1 MTSQG
6 PDALQRSIDR
16 MLTEANTRMAVG
28 KNEEASRSYHK
39 AAQFAEQLIEM
50 LKESDERR
58 AWSVRAAEY
67 KQRARTLISKGGM
80 DSKRVKPVED
90 HEADDVAY
98 SDEEADA
105 IEQQILLLIDD
116 TPSRVDWESIGGL
129 GALKNE
135 LKFHYGL
142 AMAKVP
148 EGMEVEG
155 WNNIMFYGPPG
166 TGKTLLACAVA
177 NKLSATFFNVKAS
190 QIVSK
195 WVGESGR
202 LISTLYRVARKFTRE
217 GRPSIIFID
226 EFDALCKSRS
236 GEGQLYHQQM
246 LAAILSEIDG
256 FSNKGQRDLVMT
268 IGATNR
274 PWDLDSAV
282 LSRFER
288 RILIDLPGPEA
299 RADIFRIHLESKG
312 IPVDHR
318 SLSYTRLAE
327 ETNRLTGREIARL
340 CKEVTAHMLGEMN
353 PEIPN
358 LVDAGLQH
366 IQDYEIKV
374 RALRQGDFS
383 AALERLVPDTSE
395 ADEHHYAD
403 WGTAAITTTN
413 APTESAAV

>member
-1 MTSQG
+1 MHNQG
-6 PDALQRSIDR
+6 PQALQRSIDR

-28 KNEEASRSYHK
+28 KNEAASRSYHK
-39 AAQFAEQLIEM
+39 AAQFAEQLIDLME
-50 LKESDERR
+50 ESDAR
-58 AWSVRAAEY
+58 ASMSVRAVEY
-67 KQRARTLISKGGM
+67 KQRARALRSKGGM
-80 DSKRVKPVED
+80 DTKRVKPVED

-105 IEQQILLLIDD
+105 LEQQILLLIDD
-116 TPSRVDWESIGGL
+116 SPSHVDWDAIGGL
-129 GALKNE
+129 EPLKNE

-148 EGMEVEG
+148 EGVQVEG

-177 NKLSATFFNVKAS
+177 NKLSATFFNVKSS

-202 LISTLYRVARKFTRE
+202 LISTLYRVARKFTRD

-226 EFDALCKSRS
+226 EFDALCKSRG
-236 GEGQLYHQQM
+236 GEVQLYHQQM

-256 FSNKGQRDLVMT
+256 FAQKGRRDLVMT

-274 PWDLDSAV
+274 PWDLDAAV

-288 RILIDLPGPEA
+288 RILIDLPEAEA

-318 SLSYTRLAE
+318 SLSYARLAE
-327 ETNRLTGREIARL
+327 ETGRLTGREIARL
-340 CKEVTAHMLGEMN
+340 CKEVTATMLGEMN
-353 PEIPN
+353 PDIPA
-358 LVDAGLQH
+358 LVDAGLKRIQFRGFGRQLKTQH
-366 IQDYEIKV
+366 LKPISTV
-374 RALRQGDFS
+374 
-383 AALERLVPDTSE
+383 
-395 ADEHHYAD
+395 
-403 WGTAAITTTN
+403 
-413 APTESAAV
+413 

>member
-1 MTSQG
+1 MHNQG
-6 PDALQRSIDR
+6 PQALQRSIDR

-28 KNEEASRSYHK
+28 KNEAASRSYHK
-39 AAQFAEQLIEM
+39 AAQFAEQLIDLME
-50 LKESDERR
+50 ESDARVSM
-58 AWSVRAAEY
+58 SVRAVEY
-67 KQRARTLISKGGM
+67 KQRARALRSKGGM
-80 DSKRVKPVED
+80 DTKRVKPVED

-105 IEQQILLLIDD
+105 LEQQILLLIDD
-116 TPSRVDWESIGGL
+116 SPSHVDWDAIGGL
-129 GALKNE
+129 EPLKNE

-148 EGMEVEG
+148 EGVQVEG

-177 NKLSATFFNVKAS
+177 NKLSATFFNVKSS

-202 LISTLYRVARKFTRE
+202 LISTLYRVARKFTRD

-226 EFDALCKSRS
+226 EFDALCRSRG

-256 FSNKGQRDLVMT
+256 FAQKGRRDLVMT

-274 PWDLDSAV
+274 PWDLDAAV

-288 RILIDLPGPEA
+288 RILIDLPEAEA

-327 ETNRLTGREIARL
+327 ETGRLTGREIARL
-340 CKEVTAHMLGEMN
+340 CKEVTATMLGEMN
-353 PEIPN
+353 PDIPA
-358 LVDAGLQH
+358 LVDAGLKR
-366 IQDYEIKV
+366 IQNYEIKV
-374 RALRQGDFS
+374 RALKQGDFGP
-383 AALERLVPDTSE
+383 ALERLVPDTSE
-395 ADEHHYAD
+395 ADAHHYAD
-403 WGTAAITTTN
+403 WGKDVSDGKRA
-413 APTESAAV
+413 

>member
-6 PDALQRSIDR
+6 PQALQRSIER

-28 KNEEASRSYHK
+28 KKKEASRSYHK
-39 AAQFAEQLIEM
+39 AAQFAEQMIDM
-50 LKESDERR
+50 LAESDERR
-58 AWSVRAAEY
+58 AMSVRAAEY
-67 KQRARTLISKGGM
+67 NQRARTLRSKGSM
-80 DSKRVKPVED
+80 DGGRIKPVEN
-90 HEADDVAY
+90 HEADEVAY

-105 IEQQILLLIDD
+105 LEQQILLLIDD
-116 TPSRVDWESIGGL
+116 SPSRVDWDAIGGL
-129 GALKNE
+129 ETLKNE

-142 AMAKVP
+142 AMAKAP
-148 EGMEVEG
+148 EGVQVEG

-202 LISTLYRVARKFTRE
+202 LISTLYRVARKFTGD
-217 GRPSIIFID
+217 GRPAIIFID
-226 EFDALCKSRS
+226 EFDALCKSRG

-256 FSNKGQRDLVMT
+256 FAQKGRRDLVMT

-274 PWDLDSAV
+274 PWDLDAAV

-288 RILIDLPGPEA
+288 RILIDLPGAEA
-299 RADIFRIHLESKG
+299 RAEIFRIHLESKG

-327 ETNRLTGREIARL
+327 KTERLTGREIARL
-340 CKEVTAHMLGEMN
+340 CKEVTAAMLGEMN
-353 PEIPN
+353 PDIPA
-358 LVDAGLQH
+358 LVDAGLQR
-366 IQDYEIKV
+366 IQNYEIKV
-374 RALRQGDFS
+374 RALGQSDFTR
-383 AALERLVPDTSE
+383 AVERLVPDTGE
-395 ADEHHYAD
+395 AAALRYAD
-403 WGTAAITTTN
+403 WGKALN
-413 APTESAAV
+413 ESNRA

>member
-1 MTSQG
+1 MYRQG

-28 KNEEASRSYHK
+28 KSEEASRSYHK
-39 AAQFAEQLIEM
+39 AAQFAEQMIEM
-50 LKESDERR
+50 LEDAGARQSMT
-58 AWSVRAAEY
+58 VRAAEY
-67 KQRARTLISKGGM
+67 KQRARALTSNRGM
-80 DSKRVKPVED
+80 DAGRVRPVEN
-90 HEADDVAY
+90 HEADEVAY

-105 IEQQILLLIDD
+105 LEQQILLLIDD
-116 TPSRVDWESIGGL
+116 SPNRVDWETIGGL
-129 GALKNE
+129 DTLKKE

-142 AMAKVP
+142 AMAKIP
-148 EGMEVEG
+148 EGVKVEG

-202 LISTLYRVARKFTRE
+202 LISTLYRVARKFTRD

-226 EFDALCKSRS
+226 EFDALCRSRG

-256 FSNKGQRDLVMT
+256 FAQKGKRDLVMT

-274 PWDLDSAV
+274 PWDLDAAV

-288 RILIDLPGPEA
+288 RILIDLPSAEA
-299 RADIFRIHLESKG
+299 RADIFRIHLEGKG

-318 SLSYTRLAE
+318 SLSYARLAAD
-327 ETNRLTGREIARL
+327 TGRLTGREIARL
-340 CKEVTAHMLGEMN
+340 CKEVTASMLGEMN
-353 PEIPN
+353 PDIPS
-358 LVDAGLQH
+358 LVDAGLKR
-366 IQDYEIKV
+366 IQDYKIKV
-374 RALRQGDFS
+374 RALKQGDF
-383 AALERLVPDTSE
+383 AAPLDRLVADTSE

-403 WGTAAITTTN
+403 WGKSLGRDRHA
-413 APTESAAV
+413 

>member
-1 MTSQG
+1 MNRQG
-6 PDALQRSIDR
+6 PDALQRAIDR

-28 KNEEASRSYHK
+28 KSEEASRSYHK
-39 AAQFAEQLIEM
+39 AAQFAEQMIEILEDAGARSSM
-50 LKESDERR
+50 SLR
-58 AWSVRAAEY
+58 AVEY
-67 KQRARTLISKGGM
+67 KQRARALTSNRGM
-80 DSKRVKPVED
+80 DAGRIRPVEN
-90 HEADDVAY
+90 HEADEVAY

-105 IEQQILLLIDD
+105 LEQQILLLIDD
-116 TPSRVDWESIGGL
+116 SPNHVDWETIGGL
-129 GALKNE
+129 DALKKE

-148 EGMEVEG
+148 EGIKIEG

-202 LISTLYRVARKFTRE
+202 LISTLYRVARKFTRD

-226 EFDALCKSRS
+226 EFDALCRSRG

-256 FSNKGQRDLVMT
+256 FAQKGKRDLVMT

-288 RILIDLPGPEA
+288 RILIDLPNAEA
-299 RADIFRIHLESKG
+299 RADIFRIHLEGKG

-318 SLSYTRLAE
+318 SLSYARLAAD
-327 ETNRLTGREIARL
+327 TGRLTGREIARL
-340 CKEVTAHMLGEMN
+340 CKEVTASMLGEMN
-353 PEIPN
+353 PDIPA
-358 LVDAGLQH
+358 LVDAGLKR

-374 RALRQGDFS
+374 RALKQGDFTTP
-383 AALERLVPDTSE
+383 LERLVADTSE
-395 ADEHHYAD
+395 ADEIHFAE
-403 WGTAAITTTN
+403 WGK
-413 APTESAAV
+413 SLGRDKHS

>member
-1 MTSQG
+1 
-6 PDALQRSIDR
+6 
-16 MLTEANTRMAVG
+16 MAVG
-28 KNEEASRSYHK
+28 KSEEASRSYHK
-39 AAQFAEQLIEM
+39 AAQFAEQMIEM
-50 LKESDERR
+50 LEDAGARR
-58 AWSVRAAEY
+58 AMTVRAAEY
-67 KQRARTLISKGGM
+67 KQRARALTSNRGM
-80 DSKRVKPVED
+80 DAGRVRPAEN
-90 HEADDVAY
+90 HEADEVSY

-105 IEQQILLLIDD
+105 LEQQILLLIDD
-116 TPSRVDWESIGGL
+116 SPNRVDWETIGGL
-129 GALKNE
+129 DTLKKE

-148 EGMEVEG
+148 DGVKVEG

-202 LISTLYRVARKFTRE
+202 LISTLYRVARKFTRD

-226 EFDALCKSRS
+226 EFDALCRSRG

-256 FSNKGQRDLVMT
+256 FAQKGKRDLVMT

-274 PWDLDSAV
+274 PWDLDAAV

-288 RILIDLPGPEA
+288 RILIDLPNAEA
-299 RADIFRIHLESKG
+299 RADIFRIHLEGRG

-318 SLSYTRLAE
+318 SLSYARLAAD
-327 ETNRLTGREIARL
+327 TGRLTGREIARL
-340 CKEVTAHMLGEMN
+340 CKEVTASMLGEMN
-353 PEIPN
+353 PDIPS
-358 LVDAGLQH
+358 LVDAGLKR
-366 IQDYEIKV
+366 IQDYKIKV
-374 RALRQGDFS
+374 RALRQGDF
-383 AALERLVPDTSE
+383 AAPLDRLVADTSE
-395 ADEHHYAD
+395 DDEHHYAD
-403 WGTAAITTTN
+403 WGKTLGRDRHA
-413 APTESAAV
+413 

>member
-1 MTSQG
+1 MHNQG
-6 PDALQRSIDR
+6 PQALQRSIDR

-28 KNEEASRSYHK
+28 KNEAASRSYHK
-39 AAQFAEQLIEM
+39 AAQFAEQLIDLME
-50 LKESDERR
+50 ESDARVSM
-58 AWSVRAAEY
+58 SVRAVEY
-67 KQRARTLISKGGM
+67 KQRARALRSKGGM
-80 DSKRVKPVED
+80 DTKRVKPVED

-105 IEQQILLLIDD
+105 LEQQILLLIDD
-116 TPSRVDWESIGGL
+116 SPSHVDWDAIGGL
-129 GALKNE
+129 EPLKNE

-148 EGMEVEG
+148 EGVQVEG

-177 NKLSATFFNVKAS
+177 NKLSATFFNVKSS

-202 LISTLYRVARKFTRE
+202 LISTLYRVARKFTRD

-226 EFDALCKSRS
+226 EFDALCKSRG

-256 FSNKGQRDLVMT
+256 FAQKGRRDLVMT

-274 PWDLDSAV
+274 PWDLDAAV

-288 RILIDLPGPEA
+288 RILIDLPEAEA

-318 SLSYTRLAE
+318 SLSYARLAE
-327 ETNRLTGREIARL
+327 ETGRLTGREIARL
-340 CKEVTAHMLGEMN
+340 CKEVTATMLGEMN
-353 PEIPN
+353 PDIPA
-358 LVDAGLQH
+358 LVDAGLKR
-366 IQDYEIKV
+366 IQNYEIKV
-374 RALRQGDFS
+374 RALKQGDFGP
-383 AALERLVPDTSE
+383 ALERLVPDTSE
-395 ADEHHYAD
+395 ADSHHYAD
-403 WGTAAITTTN
+403 WGKDVSDGKRA
-413 APTESAAV
+413 